1 MYTKMLGA
9 CELTVT
15 AAAKPKVTRKPK
27 VIKVADLAFPL
38 EGNPSLNKPDA
49 RKIIPMKRV
58 SSPTACIPSMKVC
71 AIPDREIPTVTI
83 PSEER
88 PIPGV
93 SRSQSVIVTYL

>member
-1 MYTKMLGA
+1 MLGA
-9 CELTVT
+9 CVLTVT

-27 VIKVADLAFPL
+27 VIKVADFALAL
-38 EGNPSLNKPDA
+38 VGNPSLNRPDA
-49 RKIIPMKRV
+49 RKINPMKRV
-58 SSPTACIPSMKVC
+58 SRPTACIPSMKVF

-93 SRSQSVIVTYL
+93 SRSQSVIITYL